1 MRWSSRIV
9 VVVDYLRP
17 LSYRSNK
24 NQNNIQEIIISLKG
38 NFGKVASEMLQDNS
52 LSVNGSNVR

>member
-1 MRWSSRIV
+1 M

-38 NFGKVASEMLQDNS
+38 NFGKVVSEMLQDNS

>member
-1 MRWSSRIV
+1 M

-38 NFGKVASEMLQDNS
+38 KFGKVASEMLQDNS